1 MQTSAL
7 RLYNYLKYYS
17 KEPLDL
23 ILTVEPLA
31 PDCTISCR
39 LLRGNTCSKPPIQAL
54 QNQKIS
60 IVIKS
65 SPVNESSILSTKSSY
80 LKRGLHKHFENV
92 PELLKKWS
100 WLTNISY
107 IEMFFTIQFKQ
118 ECVSYQGFSLHRFH
132 CNFDCSWHFQDN
144 LKKNRIIFYAFYLV
158 N

>member
-92 PELLKKWS
+92 PELLKK
-100 WLTNISY
+100 
-107 IEMFFTIQFKQ
+107 
-118 ECVSYQGFSLHRFH
+118 
-132 CNFDCSWHFQDN
+132 
-144 LKKNRIIFYAFYLV
+144 
-158 N
+158 